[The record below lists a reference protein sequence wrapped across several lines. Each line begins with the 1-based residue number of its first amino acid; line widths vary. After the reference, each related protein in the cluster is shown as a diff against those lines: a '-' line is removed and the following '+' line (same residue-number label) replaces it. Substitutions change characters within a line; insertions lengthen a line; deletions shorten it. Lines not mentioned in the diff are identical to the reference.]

1 MRIRPILFGLA
12 VVAIFLAP
20 VVVAQATGTW
30 ATTGRPAA
38 GEGAGPGGGYGQG
51 EGEAGGQGRGGGG
64 GQGGGE
70 GQGGGQGAGGGQ
82 GRGSGAIAPGE
93 ARGWMTLAQ
102 VAEANDIDVGEILDA
117 FDLPASTDPATE
129 LRDLESETFSV
140 AALRAWLAER
150 ARP

>member
-1 MRIRPILFGLA
+1 MRIRPILFGLL

-38 GEGAGPGGGYGQG
+38 GNGAESGDAEGGSGQ
-51 EGEAGGQGRGGGG
+51 GGGG
-64 GQGGGE
+64 GEPGAGEGQGGGE
-70 GQGGGQGAGGGQ
+70 GPGAGGGQ
-82 GRGSGAIAPGE
+82 GPGTGEIAPGD

-102 VAEANDIDVGEILDA
+102 VAEANGLDVAEILAA

-129 LRDLESETFSV
+129 LRDLEAETFSV
-140 AALRAWLAER
+140 AALRDWLAGR
-150 ARP
+150 TSP